1 MARRPIIDRDE
12 ARTAARAKASDPT
25 NAESGSNEAAGF
37 ESITIEPSGS
47 APDTETAEIKLY
59 NVDSGPPHDDEPV
72 EFDLPAGF
80 NDDAISGPAAQAAA
94 LNADLVNLRKDED
107 DAQSDTAQGGDTF
120 GPDSAI
126 TREQMAKLVT
136 LEYELPDADHELEFD
151 DTTSTGDWADTTRGD
166 FANWTVAAAGLSA
179 DMPSEPAFSDTEG
192 HSDDIIS
199 GPAAQAAALKAD
211 LANLRKDEDEAKSDI
226 AQDEASGIDTNAL
239 DDTLGKTLDASTEQG
254 GAPKDAELAAPFVPG
269 GAVLSVGDA
278 PDEDDP
284 KANDIEDA

>member
-25 NAESGSNEAAGF
+25 SAESRSNEDTGL

-59 NVDSGPPHDDEPV
+59 NVDSGGSKTFGPTKALPPHDDEPV

-94 LNADLVNLRKDED
+94 LKANLANLRKDED
-107 DAQSDTAQGGDTF
+107 DA
-120 GPDSAI
+120 
-126 TREQMAKLVT
+126 
-136 LEYELPDADHELEFD
+136 
-151 DTTSTGDWADTTRGD
+151 
-166 FANWTVAAAGLSA
+166 
-179 DMPSEPAFSDTEG
+179 
-192 HSDDIIS
+192 
-199 GPAAQAAALKAD
+199 
-211 LANLRKDEDEAKSDI
+211 KSDV
-226 AQDEASGIDTNAL
+226 AQDDASGIDTNAL
-239 DDTLGKTLDASTEQG
+239 DDTLGKTLDASTEQS